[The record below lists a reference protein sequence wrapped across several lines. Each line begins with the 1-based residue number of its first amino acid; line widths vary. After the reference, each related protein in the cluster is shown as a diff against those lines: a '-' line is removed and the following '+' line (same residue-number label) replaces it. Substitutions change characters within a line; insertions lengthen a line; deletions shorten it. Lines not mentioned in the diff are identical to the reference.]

1 MLIMTAAQTF
11 RPPEVVIVVD
21 DDGDEASLG
30 FSCPLVSPSLALS
43 GLDLARLTRL
53 ATVTENRQ
61 KTKNKFDDTISH
73 LCAGSLS
80 CGVPAYYNL
89 SLSS

>member
-1 MLIMTAAQTF
+1 M
-11 RPPEVVIVVD
+11 EVD
-21 DDGDEASLG
+21 EKEEDEEDEASIG
-30 FSCPLVSPSLALS
+30 FSCPLVSPSLLLQ

-53 ATVTENRQ
+53 VRATGPGQ

-80 CGVPAYYNL
+80 CGVPVCSNL
-89 SLSS
+89 CFSS

>member
-1 MLIMTAAQTF
+1 M
-11 RPPEVVIVVD
+11 ED
-21 DDGDEASLG
+21 EDEAAASPG
-30 FSCPLVSPSLALS
+30 FSCPLVSPSLTLW

-80 CGVPAYYNL
+80 CGVPAYSNL